1 MPGPVGCGPARPPPV
16 SAGRSSWATPS
27 CAATDPPRDRS
38 TVTAGTAADHRHRL
52 PGCATAGPDRP
63 HPRCGDHQHHGDPPG
78 SEDGGGPAP
87 VDQLQRPLPPLGAVE
102 LPQGGPAQPG
112 TETPAD
118 EECHLVHG
126 HRQEHGHQQSGAPRR
141 RPVPGLC
148 MLLSP
153 PACHDTVG
161 IIAPAAG
168 NGSALQQDPRM
179 PAQELRA
186 SAVMAP
192 REQGPGS
199 GRSEVVASP
208 GCDPRLSGRA
218 PELTAAHRGHEPGGL
233 VRPRV
238 QMRRPPDVVV
248 RRAPSTGPGA
258 II

>member
-168 NGSALQQDPRM
+168 ERVCAAAGPPDARTGTPGLRDDGTTGAGAWIGEVRGRCQPRV
-179 PAQELRA
+179 R
-186 SAVMAP
+186 SAVVGAGT
-192 REQGPGS
+192 RAH
-199 GRSEVVASP
+199 GRS
-208 GCDPRLSGRA
+208 PRS
-218 PELTAAHRGHEPGGL
+218 
-233 VRPRV
+233 
-238 QMRRPPDVVV
+238 
-248 RRAPSTGPGA
+248 
-258 II
+258 